1 MAVVSVGNGLVGC
14 VWPWYLSNR
23 RDPAVLDLM
32 LITNNRRIKMANFS
46 PICIHC
52 GSKMIW
58 GSDESCEIDSFI
70 DSFYSC
76 TNEHCETTATFTHKV
91 RIRCSKE
98 ECLEI
103 IRSVI
108 DPDSELYGDIKHYI
122 GD

>member
-1 MAVVSVGNGLVGC
+1 M
-14 VWPWYLSNR
+14 
-23 RDPAVLDLM
+23 
-32 LITNNRRIKMANFS
+32 TNFS
-46 PICIHC
+46 SICIHC

-58 GSDESCEIDSFI
+58 GSDESSETFDHDGRFI

-122 GD
+122 GE